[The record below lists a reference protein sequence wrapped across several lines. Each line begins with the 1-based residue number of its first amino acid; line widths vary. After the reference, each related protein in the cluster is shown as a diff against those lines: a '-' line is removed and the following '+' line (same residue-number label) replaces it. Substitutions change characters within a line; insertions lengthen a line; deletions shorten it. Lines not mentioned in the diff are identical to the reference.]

1 MDIAQV
7 LGNINWFAVL
17 VAALA
22 SFIIGWLWYG
32 PLFGKKWM
40 ELNGFTKE
48 NIQDGGLSMP
58 VILIV
63 NYVATTLAA
72 LAIAMFIGAE
82 ADIAF
87 GIFAGVMIAV
97 FWIGTSRLNDVLY
110 EKKPMGLFWI
120 NVGYYFVI
128 YSIMGAILGAWH

>member
-1 MDIAQV
+1 MNFREIFES
-7 LGNINWFAVL
+7 INFLAVL
-17 VAALA
+17 ISALSA
-22 SFIIGWLWYG
+22 FIIGWLWYG

-48 NIQDGGLSMP
+48 NVQEGGLSMP

-63 NYVATTLAA
+63 NYVATALAA

-82 ADIAF
+82 SNAGF

-120 NVGYYFVI
+120 NVSYYLVI
-128 YSIMGAILGAWH
+128 YAIMGAILGAWH